1 MLYPAFIKLAGRQC
15 VVVGGGKVAA
25 RKVGM
30 LLNCGARVQVI
41 SPSVTEEI
49 AALAAKRAVEWVKR
63 GFKEG
68 DTAGAFLVVSATD
81 DRGVN
86 AAVAKECAARNVLLN
101 VVDQPEFCSF
111 YVPSVVRR
119 GELTIAVSTGGKSP
133 LLARRIRERL
143 EEVFSPAFGEFLDY
157 LSVVR
162 EEVIARYPAQKEKL
176 LAELLSPQVLA
187 CVERNDLNTAKEM
200 VEGVLNRYRS

>member
-143 EEVFSPAFGEFLDY
+143 EEVFPPAFGEFLDY